1 VDDLTAGV
9 TPLGA
14 TIDDAAGEAF
24 DKVAR
29 LLGMGFPGGPV
40 IDRTARDGD
49 PAAIAFPRGLTSPK
63 DQLHHRFDFSF
74 SGLKTA
80 VARWVEARERNGEP
94 VPVADVAA
102 SFQDAVCDVL
112 TSKALAACREQ
123 GVETL
128 IIGGGVAANSRL
140 RVLAE
145 ERAAKVGVRV
155 RVPRPGLCTDN
166 GAMVAA
172 LGSHLV
178 AAGVAPSRL
187 DLPADSAMPLTS
199 VTVAG

>member
-1 VDDLTAGV
+1 
-9 TPLGA
+9 
-14 TIDDAAGEAF
+14 
-24 DKVAR
+24 
-29 LLGMGFPGGPV
+29 
-40 IDRTARDGD
+40 
-49 PAAIAFPRGLTSPK
+49 
-63 DQLHHRFDFSF
+63 
-74 SGLKTA
+74 
-80 VARWVEARERNGEP
+80 
-94 VPVADVAA
+94 VADVAA

-112 TSKALAACREQ
+112 TAKALDACRAH

-140 RVLAE
+140 RALAE
-145 ERAAKVGVRV
+145 ERAAKVGVQV
-155 RVPRPGLCTDN
+155 RVPRPKLCTDN

-187 DLPADSAMPLTS
+187 DLPADSAMPLTT